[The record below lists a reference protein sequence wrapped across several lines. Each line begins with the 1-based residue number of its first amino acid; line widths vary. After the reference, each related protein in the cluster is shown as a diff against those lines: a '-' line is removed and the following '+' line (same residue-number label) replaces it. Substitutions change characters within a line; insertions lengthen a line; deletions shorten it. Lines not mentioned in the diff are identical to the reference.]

1 MSGRRVELEN
11 AYILHHRPFRDSSQ
25 IIDIFGSN
33 HGKLSLVARGS
44 RAGKSKLKGI
54 LRPFQLLRLSWSART
69 DLGTLTGAELA
80 GPPRVLTGDTLLS
93 AYYLNE
99 LLLHFLHRF
108 DPQPE
113 IFSLYRETL
122 EDLSAA
128 EDPAPPLRRFELSLL
143 MLLGYA
149 LDLEQDVLSGT
160 PVADDVTYEY
170 RVEQGPVPAHP
181 SSTGAL
187 LTGRQLRLVAA
198 GTFDDADTLKAAG
211 RLLKHVIHHHLG
223 GRELKSRKVLIEL
236 RRDRMRGP
244 ADGVGAAPPREP
256 GGSQHRKS

>member
-25 IIDIFGSN
+25 IIDVFSGS
-33 HGKLSLVARGS
+33 HGKLALVARGS
-44 RAGKSKLKGI
+44 RRGKSRLKGI
-54 LRPFQLLRLSWSART
+54 LRPFQLLRLSWTART

-80 GPPRVLTGDTLLS
+80 GPPRLLTGDTLLS

-113 IFSLYRETL
+113 IFDLYRETL
-122 EDLSAA
+122 EQLSVAG
-128 EDPAPPLRRFELSLL
+128 DPAPPLRRFELRLL
-143 MLLGYA
+143 RLLGYA
-149 LDLEQDVLSGT
+149 LDLEQDAVSGT

-187 LTGRQLRLVAA
+187 LTGRQLRAVAA
-198 GTFDDADTLKAAG
+198 GAFDDADTLKAAG
-211 RLLKHVIHHHLG
+211 RLLKFVIHHHLG

-244 ADGVGAAPPREP
+244 ADGPGNAPSREP
-256 GGSQHRKS
+256 GGS

>member
-1 MSGRRVELEN
+1 LSGRRVELEN

-25 IIDIFGSN
+25 IIDVFSID

-44 RAGKSKLKGI
+44 RAGKSRLKGI

-69 DLGTLTGAELA
+69 DLGTLTGAELV
-80 GPPRVLTGDTLLS
+80 GPPRLLSGDTLLS

-108 DPQPE
+108 DAQPE
-113 IFSLYRETL
+113 IFRLYQETL
-122 EDLSAA
+122 EQLSAA
-128 EDPAPPLRRFELSLL
+128 ADPAPALRRFEIKLL
-143 MLLGYA
+143 WLLGYA
-149 LDLEQDVLSGT
+149 LDLEQDAVSGT

-187 LTGRQLRLVAA
+187 LTGRQLRSVAA
-198 GTFDDADTLKAAG
+198 GAFDDADTLKAAG
-211 RLLKHVIHHHLG
+211 RLLRYVIHHHLG

-244 ADGVGAAPPREP
+244 AESAGEVPARDPDGG
-256 GGSQHRKS
+256 